1 MINCQGRRLQYGF
14 AYLIFLSLL
23 LTQLIN
29 SCAYPLHLAGA
40 VNSNIDSISI
50 ANEDLSEISIPESTE
65 EEAEGA
71 SKILHPA
78 IPNVQPYNLEKTVR
92 ELSSFHTRHSESEFI
107 DDAAYLLAEKLQC
120 VSPKFY
126 NYSRQDN

>member
-1 MINCQGRRLQYGF
+1 
-14 AYLIFLSLL
+14 LL

-29 SCAYPLHLAGA
+29 SSAYPLHLAGA

-50 ANEDLSEISIPESTE
+50 ADLSEISIPESTE

-71 SKILHPA
+71 SKIPHPA
-78 IPNVQPYNLEKTVR
+78 IAKVQPYNLEKTVR

-107 DDAAYLLAEKLQC
+107 DDAAYLLAEKLQGVCGGC
-120 VSPKFY
+120 VSQILLF
-126 NYSRQDN
+126 RQDNYYEERT

>member
-29 SCAYPLHLAGA
+29 SSAYPLHLAGA
-40 VNSNIDSISI
+40 VNSNIDSIRI
-50 ANEDLSEISIPESTE
+50 ADEDLSEISIPESTE

-71 SKILHPA
+71 SKIPHPA
-78 IPNVQPYNLEKTVR
+78 IAKVQPYNLGVPNSIANTAR
-92 ELSSFHTRHSESEFI
+92 MMAT
-107 DDAAYLLAEKLQC
+107 
-120 VSPKFY
+120 
-126 NYSRQDN
+126 